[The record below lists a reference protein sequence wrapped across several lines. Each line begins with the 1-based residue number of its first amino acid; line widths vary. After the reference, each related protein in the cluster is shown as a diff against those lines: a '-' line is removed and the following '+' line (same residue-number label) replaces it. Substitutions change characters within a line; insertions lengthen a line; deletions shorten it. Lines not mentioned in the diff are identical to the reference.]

1 MSTDALGERRTATAE
16 STREE
21 STLEGL
27 SRFGAVCGVIFGL
40 SLGVA
45 GVIEA
50 FTGETAVTS
59 FIVGVGV
66 AGFGVPALF
75 GFHLR
80 QADASGRFG
89 AVAAAVNII
98 GLGLFAGTSF
108 AYNVVLFFVEP
119 AVFDAVLDGPTNW
132 VILGGGAIFIIGT
145 LLFGASMVRTGVHPR
160 LAAVGYT
167 ITLILLALLGNLPD
181 SLLSSANHVVACV
194 SLVWLSVSAWPGEGG
209 GGLR

>member
-1 MSTDALGERRTATAE
+1 MSTDALGERPTATAE
-16 STREE
+16 SIREE

-40 SLGVA
+40 SLGVP

-80 QADASGRFG
+80 
-89 AVAAAVNII
+89 
-98 GLGLFAGTSF
+98 
-108 AYNVVLFFVEP
+108 
-119 AVFDAVLDGPTNW
+119 
-132 VILGGGAIFIIGT
+132 
-145 LLFGASMVRTGVHPR
+145 
-160 LAAVGYT
+160 
-167 ITLILLALLGNLPD
+167 
-181 SLLSSANHVVACV
+181 
-194 SLVWLSVSAWPGEGG
+194 
-209 GGLR
+209 

>member
-1 MSTDALGERRTATAE
+1 MSTDALGERRTATADTAE

-21 STLEGL
+21 PALEWL
-27 SRFGAVCGVIFGL
+27 ASFGAVCGVIFGL

-45 GVIEA
+45 GTIEA

-59 FIVGVGV
+59 FVVGVGV

-75 GFHLR
+75 AFHLR

-98 GLGLFAGTSF
+98 GLGLFAGASF

-119 AVFDAVLDGPTNW
+119 
-132 VILGGGAIFIIGT
+132 
-145 LLFGASMVRTGVHPR
+145 
-160 LAAVGYT
+160 
-167 ITLILLALLGNLPD
+167 
-181 SLLSSANHVVACV
+181 
-194 SLVWLSVSAWPGEGG
+194 
-209 GGLR
+209 

>member
-1 MSTDALGERRTATAE
+1 MSTASKNVDMRDIPMDGK
-16 STREE
+16 
-21 STLEGL
+21 LEWL
-27 SRFGAVCGVIFGL
+27 ARFGAVCGVIFGL

-45 GVIEA
+45 GTIEA
-50 FTGETAVTS
+50 FTGETAATS
-59 FIVGVGV
+59 FIVGLGV

-75 GFHLR
+75 AFHLR
-80 QADASGRFG
+80 RADASGRFG

-98 GLGLFAGTSF
+98 GLGLFAGAAY

-145 LLFGASMVRTGVHPR
+145 LLFGASVVRTGVLPR
-160 LAAVGYT
+160 VAAVGYT
-167 ITLILLALLGNLPD
+167 ITLILLALLGNVPD
-181 SLLSSANHVVACV
+181 SLLSSANHVVACA
-194 SLVWLSVSAWPGEGG
+194 SLVWLSVSVWPGEGG